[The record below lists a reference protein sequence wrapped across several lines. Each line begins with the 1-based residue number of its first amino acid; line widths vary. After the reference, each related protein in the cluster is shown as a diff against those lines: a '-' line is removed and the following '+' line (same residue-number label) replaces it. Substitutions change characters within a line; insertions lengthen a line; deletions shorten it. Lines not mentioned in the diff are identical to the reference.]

1 VLANRIKRVLSSII
15 DNSQTTFFKG
25 REFLNVILVAIKVV
39 EDIRREKKSRVII
52 KVVLKRPTIQL
63 DESLYDEK
71 IKIQ

>member
-1 VLANRIKRVLSSII
+1 M
-15 DNSQTTFFKG
+15 
-25 REFLNVILVAIKVV
+25 V